1 MIHPN
6 AGGVAK
12 DRKAA
17 DNAAVRAVF
26 IIGPDK
32 RIKLMIVYP
41 MSTGRDFNEVTA
53 RTRLAPAYRQAQRG
67 DAGQLEERRGRD
79 HCAVGVRRR
88 RAQKIPQRLEGTETV
103 SADRAAAARLKA
115 GIPLR

>member
-26 IIGPDK
+26 IIGPDASN
-32 RIKLMIVYP
+32 L
-41 MSTGRDFNEVTA
+41 
-53 RTRLAPAYRQAQRG
+53 
-67 DAGQLEERRGRD
+67 
-79 HCAVGVRRR
+79 
-88 RAQKIPQRLEGTETV
+88 
-103 SADRAAAARLKA
+103 
-115 GIPLR
+115 